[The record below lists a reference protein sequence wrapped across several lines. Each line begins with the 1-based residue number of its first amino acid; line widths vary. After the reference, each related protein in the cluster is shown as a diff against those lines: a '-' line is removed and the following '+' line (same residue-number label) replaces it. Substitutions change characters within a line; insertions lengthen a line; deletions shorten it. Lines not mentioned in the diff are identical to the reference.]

1 MSIIKDIQIGSPNYQ
16 EININS
22 NKYLNI
28 LLNIQQ
34 LDLLFVRQNRELDL
48 FCLNFWLI
56 FLYL

>member
-48 FCLNFWLI
+48 FCLNF
-56 FLYL
+56 

>member
-56 FLYL
+56 FLFL